1 MKYRSILCED
11 NETIREILNYA
22 LQKRGH
28 EVFSYEDAGA
38 CPLNYCTE
46 SKCDQ
51 INPCADIIISDV
63 AMPKVSGLEFVK
75 KLRKKVCKIEHIALI
90 SGYWTEKSIS
100 KAKEFDC
107 EVFNKPFIF
116 EELMEWVTTCEK
128 NIDPQRVLS
137 KTLP

>member
-11 NETIREILNYA
+11 NEAIREILNYA

-51 INPCADIIISDV
+51 INPCADILISDLS
-63 AMPKVSGLEFVK
+63 MPKVDGLEFVENLQK
-75 KLRKKVCKIEHIALI
+75 NGCKIKNIALV
-90 SGYWTEKSIS
+90 SGYWTEKSIA
-100 KAKEFDC
+100 KAKDLGC
-107 EVFNKPFIF
+107 AVFHKPVAPEKLF
-116 EELMEWVTTCEK
+116 EWIDACEK
-128 NIDPQRVLS
+128 DIDPQRVLS
-137 KTLP
+137 KIQP